1 MATIKKRDMGAIA
14 AAAAVRAPS
23 IEDRL
28 RHAKETVGSHPA
40 DETSDSS
47 FSSRKNRRGEGSL
60 TSTGAQLMSVDLAL
74 VDDNPFN
81 ARCVY
86 KPSRITELAASIS
99 AHGQEQPGVAAK
111 RGGRF
116 VLAAGHYRKKALLA
130 VGKSTIDL
138 LVYPEMSDQELY
150 AHSYRENGEREAQTS
165 LDNAMAWKN
174 LLDQKVFADA
184 TAISVATGI
193 SLPNVTKT
201 LRALDL
207 SPQVLDVVKEEPD
220 AFPLSVLYE
229 LVLFEKDAGTSN
241 AIDMAVRVRSGE
253 ASRRDI
259 EEARKHAGEDKKPR
273 KLKEVSRQYKILR
286 GGKSVGQLKDW
297 DSGKVS
303 FEVLLED
310 PKERAALVDE
320 LRAKFGLA
328 QD

>member
-28 RHAKETVGSHPA
+28 RHAKETVNAHPA
-40 DETSDSS
+40 DETGAPSS
-47 FSSRKNRRGEGSL
+47 TEKKSRAGQGSE
-60 TSTGAQLMSVDLAL
+60 TSNGAELMTVDISL

-86 KPSRITELAASIS
+86 KPSRITELAASI
-99 AHGQEQPGVAAK
+99 AKHGQEQPGVAA
-111 RGGRF
+111 RRAGRF

-130 VGKSTIDL
+130 AGKTTIDL
-138 LVYPEMSDQELY
+138 LVYAAMSDQELY

-165 LDNAMAWKN
+165 LDNALAWKN
-174 LLDQKVFADA
+174 LLEQKVFTDA

-207 SPQVLDVVKEEPD
+207 SQQVLDVVREEPD

-229 LVLFEKDAGTSN
+229 LVLFEKDAGTAT
-241 AIDMAVRVRSGE
+241 AIDMAVRIRAGE

-259 EEARKHAGEDKKPR
+259 EEARRQAGEDKKPR

-286 GGKSVGQLKDW
+286 DGKPVGQLKDW

-303 FEVLLED
+303 FEVLLDD
-310 PKERAALVDE
+310 PKERAALVEE
-320 LRAKFGLA
+320 LRARFGLSK
-328 QD
+328 D

>member
-1 MATIKKRDMGAIA
+1 LTTI
-14 AAAAVRAPS
+14 
-23 IEDRL
+23 L
-28 RHAKETVGSHPA
+28 
-40 DETSDSS
+40 
-47 FSSRKNRRGEGSL
+47 L
-60 TSTGAQLMSVDLAL
+60 TL
-74 VDDNPFN
+74 
-81 ARCVY
+81 CVY
-86 KPSRITELAASIS
+86 KHSRITELAASIS

-150 AHSYRENGEREAQTS
+150 SHSYRENGEREAQTS
-165 LDNAMAWKN
+165 LDNALAWKN
-174 LLDQKVFADA
+174 LLDQKVFSDA

-207 SPQVLDVVKEEPD
+207 SQQVLDVVTEEPET
-220 AFPLSVLYE
+220 FTLSVLYE

-259 EEARKHAGEDKKPR
+259 EEARRLAGEDKKPR

-303 FEVLLED
+303 FEVLLDD